1 MEAWLLGMD
10 EDKLRPDHENFEDAI
25 DNFDEA
31 IDKLEV
37 ILDGTNKNKKH
48 LALNTLGR
56 SHW

>member
-37 ILDGTNKNKKH
+37 ILDGTKKKKTYPRI
-48 LALNTLGR
+48 L
-56 SHW
+56 